1 MADTGASADA
11 PPAKRD
17 NGAENRELPRGKID
31 IIYTG
36 GFPPFWKPRS
46 FFTVTPEEFRRR
58 RRKSLWPLSLLWRD

>member
-1 MADTGASADA
+1 MAEMEASAKA
-11 PPAKRD
+11 PLVD
-17 NGAENRELPRGKID
+17 SDHGSEQRELPQGKID

-46 FFTVTPEEFRRR
+46 FFTVTPEEFRQR

>member
-1 MADTGASADA
+1 MAEMETSAKA
-11 PPAKRD
+11 PLVGTDDGSGQRK
-17 NGAENRELPRGKID
+17 LPPGKID

-58 RRKSLWPLSLLWRD
+58 RRRSLWPLSLLWRD

>member
-1 MADTGASADA
+1 MAETEVSVEH
-11 PPAKRD
+11 PPVDSENGTEPRD
-17 NGAENRELPRGKID
+17 LPQGKID

-58 RRKSLWPLSLLWRD
+58 RRTSLWPLSLLWRD